1 MASAEDYAAWIVQN
15 ADKKGTPEFDIV
27 VKAYQEAG
35 GARPPQ
41 RATLG
46 DVATHTGKALL
57 ATMQGP
63 TFGFG
68 DEIIGGIVGGAKT
81 LFNDKPLRQNY
92 EETRDAVRSVVK
104 QQERDEPVRT
114 AASQLLTSMAVGGPF
129 ARLLPA
135 GTGMAGQA
143 AAAGGVGMV
152 SGALN
157 ALGDSQAKDASGL
170 AGDAGVGAGIGLAM
184 GGLGVPLM
192 RGAGAAG
199 QAIASNFSDSAALQ
213 YARQKVAEAFAR
225 DQRTPQQAV
234 TRLDRLGTEA
244 TVADTGGQNTR
255 QLLDT
260 LAVLPGRTKDQVET
274 VIRNRQASRA
284 DRMIDAAESASG
296 TGGLRLST
304 EMNDWMAQREA
315 AAGPL
320 YERVTRMTVRPNAS
334 LMATIDA
341 ADQLGAT
348 QLGQKMAIARQQPW
362 TLDTT
367 GNQPY
372 SMRDLDNLKKGLDQL
387 VSKETK
393 PDGRLTPLGASY
405 DDLRRDLIKK
415 LDQSTMGQY
424 KAARDAFAGPSAIM
438 DAATAG
444 RNALTKDDATIKTMQ
459 AGMSLS
465 EKDAFALGAFEALRA
480 KLGARAGQTQMM
492 ELWREKGMQE
502 KLKAIFGTERAY
514 REFAAS
520 VAKERQLKQ
529 LETVGRGSQTA
540 ARMYG
545 AGDLDMPAIQ
555 AAGQVVGNV
564 SAMNVPGVLQSGANL
579 WNRVKLPEP
588 VRDQMGQILLSRNR
602 QGLLDLEDTMRQVE
616 ESRRRQAAAYGIS
629 LPSGLLGF

>member
-1 MASAEDYAAWIVQN
+1 MPQYVEAYGQTVEFPDGMSQDDIAAALRKSALQLSAG
-15 ADKKGTPEFDIV
+15 KGSPSL
-27 VKAYQEAG
+27 QAG
-35 GARPPQ
+35 AQARPQ
-41 RATLG
+41 LRDALATL
-46 DVATHTGKALL
+46 
-57 ATMQGP
+57 QGP

-92 EETRDAVRSVVK
+92 EETRDYVRGAVA
-104 QQERDEPVRT
+104 QQQKDEPIRT
-114 AASQLLTSMAVGGPF
+114 GVSQFIASLPVGGPL
-129 ARLLPA
+129 AKLLPA
-135 GTGMAGQA
+135 GAGMVGQIA
-143 AAAGGVGMV
+143 SAGGIGAL
-152 SGALN
+152 SGAAN
-157 ALGDSQAKDASGL
+157 ALGDSEAKDAIGM
-170 AGDAGVGAGIGLAM
+170 AKDAGTGAGFGLAM
-184 GGLGVPLM
+184 GGMGVPLA
-192 RGAGAAG
+192 RGVGAAG
-199 QAIASNFSDSAALQ
+199 TALMSKMDESAAVQ

-225 DQRTPQQAV
+225 DQKTPQQAAA
-234 TRLDRLGTEA
+234 RLDRLGQEA

-260 LAVLPGRTKDQVET
+260 LATLPGATKNQVET
-274 VIRNRQASRA
+274 VIRNRQAGRA

-296 TGGLRLST
+296 TGGLRMST

-315 AAGPL
+315 QAGPL
-320 YERVTRMTVRPNAS
+320 YERVTQMTVRPNAS

-367 GNQPY
+367 SNQPY

-393 PDGRLTPLGASY
+393 PDGKLTPLGASY
-405 DDLRRDLIKK
+405 NELRQDLISK
-415 LDQSTMGQY
+415 LDRATMGQY

-444 RNALTKDDATIKTMQ
+444 RNALTKDDATIAAMQ
-459 AGMSLS
+459 AGMSRS
-465 EKDAFALGAFEALRA
+465 EKDAFALGAFESLRA
-480 KLGARAGQTQMM
+480 KLGTRAGQTQFM
-492 ELWREKGMQE
+492 ELWREQGMQE

-514 REFAAS
+514 REFASS

-540 ARMYG
+540 ARVYG
-545 AGDLDMPAIQ
+545 AGDLDNPAVQ
-555 AAGQVVGNV
+555 AAGQMVGNA
-564 SAMNVPGVLQSGANL
+564 STMNLPGLVQGGKNL
-579 WNRVKLPEP
+579 WNAVRLPEP
-588 VRDQMGQILLSRNR
+588 ARDQMGQILLSRNR

-629 LPSGLLGF
+629 LPGLLGF

>member
-1 MASAEDYAAWIVQN
+1 MASADDYAAWIVQN
-15 ADKKGTPEFDIV
+15 ADKRGTPEFDTV
-27 VKAYQEAG
+27 VKAYQDAR
-35 GARPPQ
+35 GAVPPQ
-41 RATLG
+41 RATWG

-68 DEIIGGIVGGAKT
+68 DEIIGGVVGGAKT
-81 LFNDKPLRQNY
+81 LFNNKPLRQNY
-92 EETRDAVRSVVK
+92 EETRDAVRDVVK

-114 AASQLLTSMAVGGPF
+114 AASQMLTSMALGGPL
-129 ARLLPA
+129 ARFLPA

-143 AAAGGVGMV
+143 ATAGGVGMA
-152 SGALN
+152 SGALH

-184 GGLGVPLM
+184 GGFGVPLM
-192 RGAGAAG
+192 RGVGAAG

-225 DQRTPQQAV
+225 DQRPVQQAV
-234 TRLDRLGTEA
+234 TRMDRLGPEA
-244 TVADTGGQNTR
+244 TVADTGGQNTL

-260 LAVLPGRTKDQVET
+260 LALLPGRTKDEVQT
-274 VIRNRQASRA
+274 VIRNRQAGRA

-296 TGGLRLST
+296 TGGLRMST
-304 EMNDWMAQREA
+304 EMGDWMAQREA
-315 AAGPL
+315 AAAPL
-320 YERVTRMTVRPNAS
+320 YERVTKMAVRPNAG

-362 TLDTT
+362 SLDTT

-372 SMRDLDNLKKGLDQL
+372 LMRDLDNLKKGLDQL

-393 PDGRLTPLGASY
+393 PDGKLTPLGASY
-405 DDLRRDLIKK
+405 DDLRRDLIGK
-415 LDQSTMGQY
+415 LDRATMGQY
-424 KAARDAFAGPSAIM
+424 KLARDAFAGPSALM

-444 RNALTKDDATIKTMQ
+444 RMALTKDDATITAMQ
-459 AGMSLS
+459 AGMSRS
-465 EKDAFALGAFEALRA
+465 EKDAFALGAFESLRA
-480 KLGARAGQTQMM
+480 KLGTRAGQTQLM
-492 ELWREKGMQE
+492 ELWREKGMKE
-502 KLKAIFGTERAY
+502 KLRAIFGDEKAY
-514 REFAAS
+514 LEFASS
-520 VAKERQLKQ
+520 VARERQLKQ
-529 LETVGRGSQTA
+529 LETVRGNSKSVE
-540 ARMYG
+540 RLYG
-545 AGDLDMPAIQ
+545 VADLDNPAVQ
-555 AAGQVVGNV
+555 GVGQAVTSAAAG
-564 SAMNVPGVLQSGANL
+564 NVPGFVQGAANV

-616 ESRRRQAAAYGIS
+616 ESRRRQAASYGIS
-629 LPSGLLGF
+629 MPGLLGF

>member
-1 MASAEDYAAWIVQN
+1 MATADEYAAWIVQN

-199 QAIASNFSDSAALQ
+199 QAIVSNFSDSAALQ

-244 TVADTGGQNTR
+244 TVADVGGQNTR

-438 DAATAG
+438 DAANAG

-502 KLKAIFGTERAY
+502 KLKAIFGSERAY

-555 AAGQVVGNV
+555 AAGQMVGNA

-629 LPSGLLGF
+629 LPGLLGF

>member
-1 MASAEDYAAWIVQN
+1 MDLSALSDEDLRAIAAGDMAKVSDAGLRMVSGKSPVNQSLQS
-15 ADKKGTPEFDIV
+15 GT
-27 VKAYQEAG
+27 Q
-35 GARPPQ
+35 ARPQ
-41 RATLG
+41 LRDALATL
-46 DVATHTGKALL
+46 
-57 ATMQGP
+57 QGP

-68 DEIIGGIVGGAKT
+68 DEIIGGVVGGAKS

-92 EETRDAVRSVVK
+92 EETRDFVRGAVA
-104 QQERDEPVRT
+104 QQQKEQPFRT
-114 AASQLLTSMAVGGPF
+114 GASQFLASLPVGGPL
-129 ARLLPA
+129 AKLLPA
-135 GTGMAGQA
+135 GAGMVGQML
-143 AAAGGVGMV
+143 AAGGVGAV
-152 SGALN
+152 SGAAN
-157 ALGDSQAKDASGL
+157 ALGDSEAKDAIGL
-170 AGDAGVGAGIGLAM
+170 AQDAGKGAGLGLAM
-184 GGLGVPLM
+184 GGMGVPLV
-192 RGAGAAG
+192 RGVGAAG
-199 QAIASNFSDSAALQ
+199 SALGSALGDSGVALQ

-225 DQRTPQQAV
+225 DQRTTQQAAA
-234 TRLDRLGTEA
+234 RMDRLGPEA

-260 LAVLPGRTKDQVET
+260 LATLPGATKNQVET
-274 VIRNRQASRA
+274 VIRNRQAGRA

-296 TGGLRLST
+296 TGGLRMST
-304 EMNDWMAQREA
+304 EMGDWMAQREA

-320 YERVTRMTVRPNAS
+320 YERVTKMVVQPNAS
-334 LMATIDA
+334 LTNMIGRAE
-341 ADQLGAT
+341 QLGAT
-348 QLGQKMAIARQQPW
+348 QFGQKMAIARNQPW

-372 SMRDLDNLKKGLDQL
+372 SMRDLDNLKKGMDQL
-387 VSKETK
+387 ISKETK
-393 PDGRLTPLGASY
+393 PDGKLTPLGASY

-424 KAARDAFAGPSAIM
+424 KAARDAFAGPSALM

-444 RNALTKDDATIKTMQ
+444 RMALTKDDATIKTMQ
-459 AGMSLS
+459 AGMSRS

-492 ELWREKGMQE
+492 ELWREQGMQE

-520 VAKERQLKQ
+520 VSKERQLKQ

-555 AAGQVVGNV
+555 AAGQMVGNA
-564 SAMNVPGVLQSGANL
+564 SAMNVPGVLQSGTNL

-588 VRDQMGQILLSRNR
+588 ARDQMGQILLSRNR

-616 ESRRRQAAAYGIS
+616 ESRRRQAASYGIS
-629 LPSGLLGF
+629 LPGLLGF